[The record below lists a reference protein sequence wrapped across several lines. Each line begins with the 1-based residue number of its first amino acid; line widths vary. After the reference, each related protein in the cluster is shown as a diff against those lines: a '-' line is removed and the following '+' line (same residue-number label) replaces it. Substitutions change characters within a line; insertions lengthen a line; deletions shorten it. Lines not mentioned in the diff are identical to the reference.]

1 MKRLLLFVA
10 AIVWLVPFT
19 ALAEPSDADRAT
31 ARSLAR
37 EGFEAQQHGQYA
49 IAADRFTRAEALVHA
64 PTLLLG
70 LARAQ
75 VGLSRLLEAQETY
88 QRILRE
94 PVAPNAPA
102 AFAKAL
108 EESKRELAALAPR
121 LGWVTIQVGGAT
133 SPTVTLDDIAVPV
146 AALGVRRA
154 CDPGAHW
161 VKASAPGFAPAESTF
176 VLVEG
181 GEQTVTLAMDP
192 LPQARAAASGL
203 VESASPTPATST
215 STSTPLAIVSFGV
228 GAAGVITGA
237 VTGIVAA
244 SKHASLMNGGSCSKS
259 GVCSSNESGAVATY
273 RTIANVST
281 VAWIVGGA
289 GAAAGLAFVLTAP
302 KSSPVAAYVGPMNVG
317 VVGTF

>member
-1 MKRLLLFVA
+1 MKRLLFFIVA
-10 AIVWLVPFT
+10 VVWLVPL
-19 ALAEPSDADRAT
+19 AARAEPSDADRAT
-31 ARSLAR
+31 ARALAR
-37 EGFEAQQHGQYA
+37 EGFEAQQQGQYA

-94 PVAPNAPA
+94 PMAPNAPA

-133 SPTVTLDDIAVPV
+133 SPTVTLDDLAVPV

-192 LPQARAAASGL
+192 LPEARAPSGRG
-203 VESASPTPATST
+203 EPGSPAATSSRSAT
-215 STSTPLAIVSFGV
+215 MPLAIVSFGV
-228 GAAGVITGA
+228 GAAGLITGA

-244 SKHASLMNGGSCSKS
+244 SKHASLINGGSCSKS
-259 GVCSSNESGAVATY
+259 GVCSPNESGAVGTF

-302 KSSPVAAYVGPMNVG
+302 KSSPVTAYVGPMNVG

>member
-192 LPQARAAASGL
+192 LPQARAAPGAS
-203 VESASPTPATST
+203 VESGSPTP
-215 STSTPLAIVSFGV
+215 TPSRSGTTLAIVSFGV

-289 GAAAGLAFVLTAP
+289 GAAAGLSFVLTAP